1 MNDDWWVREGYSA
14 FWDGA
19 SVGPVQLFSQFET
32 SGKHSVQQVFV
43 LYHGVGINLE
53 GFLKLPREIL
63 NLQISVADVGE
74 VLFERVTAARGRFW
88 RHVEQFGHFRF
99 LGEELWSANVERL
112 NNAVDTGLGD
122 AVEVHV
128 AEVVN
133 QDVEAEP
140 EVWEVSEML
149 DADVAGEHSDI
160 HLDENLNYW

>member
-1 MNDDWWVREGYSA
+1 M
-14 FWDGA
+14 
-19 SVGPVQLFSQFET
+19 
-32 SGKHSVQQVFV
+32 
-43 LYHGVGINLE
+43 
-53 GFLKLPREIL
+53 
-63 NLQISVADVGE
+63 
-74 VLFERVTAARGRFW
+74 
-88 RHVEQFGHFRF
+88 EQFGHFRF

-160 HLDENLNYW
+160 HLDENLNY